1 MFISSDRS
9 TSSRPGPISTGKP
22 ARLFDRWEAGSSVN
36 SNNPVTPRRPPA
48 SPFEVL
54 RRGLRLIGRFVR
66 WHPRPFIRA
75 VFGAAMFASAI
86 IASAYVIGRITD
98 ELIIPVLDRGELVNG
113 RILPAVAIVLGVA
126 LWKAT
131 GIVLRRFGASW
142 LQFNVQADLRMR
154 LIKHQLKLKL
164 GWISRR
170 TTGDLLAVTDSDAS
184 QAIWILGPLPYGTGV
199 SLLLVG
205 TVVLIFAL
213 DAWLGLLTL
222 ASAAAIVAVEMNGS
236 WKVFPRFERIQKM
249 RGDVSDVAHE
259 SFDGALTVKA
269 LGREDMEVARFDAVS
284 ETLRSELVLLG
295 RRFAFYR
302 SIADAIPHL
311 ATILLLVLGSLRI
324 VAGAVT
330 PGEMVSVAYL
340 FSLSAVPVRLVGYV
354 IWEMASSLA
363 GWERVEDVLV
373 ADDFVEYGEL
383 RADALDTGAAVE
395 GDSVVFS
402 YEGQVPVLRGID
414 LQAPRGSTVAVVGE
428 TGSGKTT
435 LILLLA
441 RLWDPETGAI
451 TLDGRNLR
459 DFAASELS
467 NEVAYVAQHAFL
479 FDDTVRGN
487 ITLGNDISQADVEEA
502 AMLAGAH
509 GFISTLP
516 DGYES
521 RIGERGTTLSGGQ
534 QQRIALA
541 RALVRKPRLLLLDD
555 ATSAVDSSVE
565 AQILAKLTRAE
576 LPSTVVIVA
585 YRRASIMLADRVIYV
600 ENGQVVAQG
609 THEEL
614 MATTPGYARILRAYE
629 EDGMK
634 RTA

>member
-1 MFISSDRS
+1 M
-9 TSSRPGPISTGKP
+9 TT
-22 ARLFDRWEAGSSVN
+22 
-36 SNNPVTPRRPPA
+36 RRPPA

-54 RRGLRLIGRFVR
+54 SRGLRLIGRFVS

-98 ELIIPVLDRGELVNG
+98 ELVIPVLDGGDPVNG
-113 RILPAVAIVLGVA
+113 RVLPAVAAVLAVA

-131 GIVLRRFGASW
+131 GIILRRFGASW

-154 LIKHQLKLKL
+154 LIRQQLKLKL

-205 TVVLIFAL
+205 TVVLIFSL
-213 DAWLGLLTL
+213 DVWLGLLTL
-222 ASAAAIVAVEMNGS
+222 ASAIAIVAVEMNGS
-236 WKVFPRFERIQKM
+236 WSVFPMFERIQKM

-259 SFDGALTVKA
+259 SFDGALTVRA
-269 LGREDMEVARFDAVS
+269 LGREDKEVARFDAVS
-284 ETLRSELVLLG
+284 EALRGELVRLG
-295 RRFAFYR
+295 RKFAFFR
-302 SIADAIPHL
+302 SLADAIPHL
-311 ATILLLVLGSLRI
+311 ATILLVVLGAARI
-324 VAGAVT
+324 VAGAIT

-373 ADDFVEYGEL
+373 ADDFVEYGDLE
-383 RADALDTGAAVE
+383 AKGEDSGAAVE
-395 GDSVVFS
+395 GESVVFS
-402 YEGQVPVLRGID
+402 YDGQVPVLRGVD
-414 LQAPRGSTVAVVGE
+414 LEAPTGSTVAIVGE

-451 TLDGRNLR
+451 TLDGRDLR
-459 DFAASELS
+459 DFGPSELS

-487 ITLGNDISQADVEEA
+487 ITLGADIPDAEVIEA
-502 AMLAGAH
+502 AELAGAH
-509 GFISTLP
+509 EFISALP
-516 DGYES
+516 EGYET

-541 RALVRKPRLLLLDD
+541 RALARKPRLLLLDD
-555 ATSAVDSSVE
+555 ATSAVDSSIE
-565 AQILAKLTRAE
+565 AEILRKLTRAE
-576 LPSTVVIVA
+576 LPSTVIIVA
-585 YRRASIMLADRVIYV
+585 YRRASIMLADQVIYV
-600 ENGQVVAQG
+600 EGGEVAAQG
-609 THEEL
+609 THAEL
-614 MATTPGYARILRAYE
+614 LESTPGYARILRAYE
-629 EDGMK
+629 EDAMK
-634 RTA
+634 RSA

>member
-1 MFISSDRS
+1 MD
-9 TSSRPGPISTGKP
+9 
-22 ARLFDRWEAGSSVN
+22 
-36 SNNPVTPRRPPA
+36 PVTTRRPPA

-54 RRGLRLIGRFVR
+54 SRGLRLIGRFVS

-98 ELIIPVLDRGELVNG
+98 ELVIPVLDGGEPVNG
-113 RILPAVAIVLGVA
+113 RVLPAVAAVLAVA

-131 GIVLRRFGASW
+131 GIILRRFGASW

-154 LIKHQLKLKL
+154 LIRQQLKLKL

-205 TVVLIFAL
+205 TVVLIFSL
-213 DAWLGLLTL
+213 DVWLGFLTL
-222 ASAAAIVAVEMNGS
+222 ASAIAIVAVEMNGS
-236 WKVFPRFERIQKM
+236 WSVFPMFERIQKM

-259 SFDGALTVKA
+259 SFDGALTVRA
-269 LGREDMEVARFDAVS
+269 LGREDKEVARFDAVS
-284 ETLRSELVLLG
+284 EALRGELVRLG
-295 RRFAFYR
+295 RKFAFFR
-302 SIADAIPHL
+302 SLADAIPHL
-311 ATILLLVLGSLRI
+311 ATILLVVLGAARI
-324 VAGAVT
+324 VAGAIT

-373 ADDFVEYGEL
+373 ADDFVEYGDLE
-383 RADALDTGAAVE
+383 ATEAGTGAAVE
-395 GDSVVFS
+395 GESVVFS
-402 YEGQVPVLRGID
+402 YDGQVPVLRGVD
-414 LQAPRGSTVAVVGE
+414 LEAPTGSTVAIVGE

-435 LILLLA
+435 LTLLLA

-451 TLDGRNLR
+451 TLDGRDLR
-459 DFAASELS
+459 DFGPSELS

-487 ITLGNDISQADVEEA
+487 ITLGADIPDVEVVEA
-502 AMLAGAH
+502 AKLAGAH
-509 GFISTLP
+509 EFISALP
-516 DGYES
+516 QGYET

-541 RALVRKPRLLLLDD
+541 RALARKPRLLLLDD
-555 ATSAVDSSVE
+555 ATSAVDSSIE

-576 LPSTVVIVA
+576 LPSTVIIVA

-600 ENGQVVAQG
+600 EGGEVAAQG

-614 MATTPGYARILRAYE
+614 LESTPGYARILRAYE
-629 EDGMK
+629 EDAMK
-634 RTA
+634 RSA

>member
-1 MFISSDRS
+1 M
-9 TSSRPGPISTGKP
+9 TT
-22 ARLFDRWEAGSSVN
+22 
-36 SNNPVTPRRPPA
+36 RRPPA

-54 RRGLRLIGRFVR
+54 SRGLRLIGRFVS

-98 ELIIPVLDRGELVNG
+98 ELVIPVLDGGEAVNG
-113 RILPAVAIVLGVA
+113 RVLPAVAAVLAVA

-131 GIVLRRFGASW
+131 GIILRRFGASW

-154 LIKHQLKLKL
+154 LIRQQLKLKL

-199 SLLLVG
+199 SLLLIG
-205 TVVLIFAL
+205 TVVLIFSL
-213 DAWLGLLTL
+213 DVWLGLLTL
-222 ASAAAIVAVEMNGS
+222 ASAIAIVAVEMNGS
-236 WKVFPRFERIQKM
+236 WSVFPMFERIQKM

-259 SFDGALTVKA
+259 SFDGALTVRA
-269 LGREDMEVARFDAVS
+269 LGREDKEVARFDGVS
-284 ETLRSELVLLG
+284 EALRGELVRLG
-295 RRFAFYR
+295 RKFAFFR
-302 SIADAIPHL
+302 SLADAIPHL
-311 ATILLLVLGSLRI
+311 ATILLVVLGAARI
-324 VAGAVT
+324 VAGAIT

-363 GWERVEDVLV
+363 GWERVEDVLI
-373 ADDFVEYGEL
+373 ADDFVEYGDLE
-383 RADALDTGAAVE
+383 AKGEDSGAAVE
-395 GDSVVFS
+395 GESVVFS
-402 YEGQVPVLRGID
+402 YDGQVPVLRGVD
-414 LQAPRGSTVAVVGE
+414 LEAPTGSTVAIVGE

-435 LILLLA
+435 LTLLLA

-451 TLDGRNLR
+451 TLDGRDLR
-459 DFAASELS
+459 DFGPSELS

-487 ITLGNDISQADVEEA
+487 ITLGADIPDAEVVEA
-502 AMLAGAH
+502 AELAGAH
-509 GFISTLP
+509 EFISALP
-516 DGYES
+516 EGYET

-541 RALVRKPRLLLLDD
+541 RALARKPRLLLLDD
-555 ATSAVDSSVE
+555 ATSAVDSSIE
-565 AQILAKLTRAE
+565 AEILRKLTRAE
-576 LPSTVVIVA
+576 LPSTVIIVA
-585 YRRASIMLADRVIYV
+585 YRRASIMLADQVIYV
-600 ENGQVVAQG
+600 EGGEVAAQG
-609 THEEL
+609 SHEEL
-614 MATTPGYARILRAYE
+614 LESTPGYARILRAYE
-629 EDGMK
+629 EDAMK
-634 RTA
+634 RSA